1 MEGKEIWYAKLDQI
15 IKRTKAYD
23 REIKIE
29 KILGDDE
36 VKTLNQKFI
45 GEVRDHLSTCI
56 NRSEFI
62 SNSYFITPADM
73 VDIQTCNCHTHME
86 DEKGF
91 EEFLKVLLSMYRGK
105 EGFNIYSILNE
116 DLITKMTIEKN
127 KKEND

>member
-45 GEVRDHLSTCI
+45 NEVRDHLSTCI

-62 SNSYFITPADM
+62 SVSYF
-73 VDIQTCNCHTHME
+73 
-86 DEKGF
+86 
-91 EEFLKVLLSMYRGK
+91 
-105 EGFNIYSILNE
+105 
-116 DLITKMTIEKN
+116 
-127 KKEND
+127 

>member
-1 MEGKEIWYAKLDQI
+1 MRDLKLDEI

-45 GEVRDHLSTCI
+45 DEIRDHLSTCI

-62 SNSYFITPADM
+62 SSSYFITPADM
-73 VDIQTCNCHTHME
+73 DNIQTCNCHTHME

-91 EEFLKVLLSMYRGK
+91 EGFLKVLHSMYREK
-105 EGFNIYSILNE
+105 EGFNIYTILNE
-116 DLITKMTIEKN
+116 KLITKITIEKN

>member
-1 MEGKEIWYAKLDQI
+1 MMDKKLDEI

-36 VKTLNQKFI
+36 VKTPNQKFI
-45 GEVRDHLSTCI
+45 DEIRDHLSTCI

-62 SNSYFITPADM
+62 SSSYFITTTDM
-73 VDIQTCNCHTHME
+73 DNIQTCNCHTHME

-91 EEFLKVLLSMYRGK
+91 KEFLKVLYFMYRK
-105 EGFNIYSILNE
+105 NQDFNIYTILNE
-116 DLITKMTIEKN
+116 KIIGELN
-127 KKEND
+127 KKN